1 MIFILLLWSK
11 QGPPKGKMADGGGGG
26 YVVQVPRI
34 KYSIYDLQS
43 IT

>member
-11 QGPPKGKMADGGGGG
+11 QGPPKGMMAEGGG